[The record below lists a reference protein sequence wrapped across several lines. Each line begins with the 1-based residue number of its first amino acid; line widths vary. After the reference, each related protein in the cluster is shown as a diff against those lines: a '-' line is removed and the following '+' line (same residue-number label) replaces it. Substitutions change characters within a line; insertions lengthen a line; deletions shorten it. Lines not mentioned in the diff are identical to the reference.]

1 MTIKSLV
8 DGFESFSRSVAQG
21 IDNQGAL
28 EGLQQRLGQ
37 HPDLKSRVQA
47 VWSRFAPFPQLD
59 RVQKVRLVE
68 QLVELMPFSAEEKTR
83 ALSLRSWSYQS
94 ESDMI
99 RGIVEICQGREL
111 PASYR
116 DILDRLYVGGVRAR
130 INVPLLVKKA
140 IEKGNWEIYDYFFPR
155 MTDAEKRRVAVDVR
169 EMFLQEPRNR
179 NLIAALGRFDRMFPE
194 MGLARSAWERADLE
208 TSVALLDIVPENL
221 EGPVWLDCVTR
232 SRFLPDSA
240 LFDALQSRGEASG
253 SLQRYVEGLD
263 SYGRMLVTKRY
274 IAPVQEPAVS
284 LSELN
289 FED

>member
-8 DGFESFSRSVAQG
+8 DGFESFSRSVVHG
-21 IDNQGAL
+21 VDNQGDL
-28 EGLQQRLGQ
+28 EALQQKVGQ
-37 HPDLKSRVQA
+37 HPDMQSRIQA
-47 VWSRFAPFPQLD
+47 VWSRFAAFPHLD

-68 QLVELMPFSAEEKTR
+68 QLVDLMPFSAEEKAR
-83 ALSLRSWSYQS
+83 ALSLQSWSYQS
-94 ESDMI
+94 ENEMM
-99 RGIVEICQGREL
+99 RALVEICQARDL

-130 INVPLLVKKA
+130 INLPLLVKKA
-140 IEKGNWEIYDYFFPR
+140 IEKGNWEIYDYFSPR
-155 MTDAEKRRVAVDVR
+155 ITDGEKRRIAVDVR
-169 EMFLQEPRNR
+169 EMFLQEPKNR

-208 TSVALLDIVPENL
+208 TSVALLDIVSENL
-221 EGPVWLDCVTR
+221 EGPIWLDCVTR
-232 SRFLPDSA
+232 SRFLPDSG

-253 SLQRYVEGLD
+253 CLQKYVEGLD